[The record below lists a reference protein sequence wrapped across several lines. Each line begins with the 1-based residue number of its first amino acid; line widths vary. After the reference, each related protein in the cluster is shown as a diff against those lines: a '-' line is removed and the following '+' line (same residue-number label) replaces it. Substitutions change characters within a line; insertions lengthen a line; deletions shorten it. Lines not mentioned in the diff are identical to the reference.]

1 MEISLHRI
9 AQIINKGGKG
19 DVASTRFDFALSVLI
34 LLNVMAVTLESVST
48 IGTRYST
55 EFMIF
60 EMFSATVF
68 LVEYGLRILT
78 APHYHRHHRESP
90 TQSRFA
96 YMTSLTGI
104 IDLLAILPSL
114 LQFLLP
120 GADLRWIRAIRLVRL
135 LKMSH
140 YSSAIEDLYS
150 AIYDE
155 RRAFGAA
162 LYLLMIA
169 LFISSAAMFIA
180 ENQAQPEKF
189 SSIPETMWWALVTLT
204 TVGYGD
210 IVPYTSEGKLFAT
223 IYVLVAGTVLL
234 HNMSMIS
241 MIPLELR
248 KRRLERAV
256 LVQVRL

>member
-60 EMFSATVF
+60 EMFSASVF

-114 LQFLLP
+114 LQFCYQEQTF
-120 GADLRWIRAIRLVRL
+120 GGFGQFAWCD
-135 LKMSH
+135 
-140 YSSAIEDLYS
+140 YS
-150 AIYDE
+150 
-155 RRAFGAA
+155 
-162 LYLLMIA
+162 
-169 LFISSAAMFIA
+169 
-180 ENQAQPEKF
+180 K
-189 SSIPETMWWALVTLT
+189 
-204 TVGYGD
+204 
-210 IVPYTSEGKLFAT
+210 
-223 IYVLVAGTVLL
+223 
-234 HNMSMIS
+234 
-241 MIPLELR
+241 
-248 KRRLERAV
+248 
-256 LVQVRL
+256 